1 MGDVIGRPVAVRY
14 QDRVVAQ
21 DYDQRR
27 FHSPAGRYK
36 NWRLSRLLTKIV
48 KGLPAGSAVLDIP
61 CGTGRIDNWLL
72 KVPLRVVA
80 ADISQAMLGVAR
92 QKVWPTSPRLEF
104 LRADANHL
112 PFRFGCIDVV
122 LSIRFLHLL
131 DRQARFRVLNEL
143 VRVSRRWVV
152 IEYRVERPIKA
163 TKRAI
168 VRWLTGRTGRKKM
181 TVADIADELKRCGLV
196 AERYYFISR
205 WFSGSILV
213 KARPAGPPGRRT
225 ESFPPPLKVFP

>member
-1 MGDVIGRPVAVRY
+1 MHGGGRRMGDVIGRPVAVR
-14 QDRVVAQ
+14 AQ
-21 DYDQRR
+21 D
-27 FHSPAGRYK
+27 S
-36 NWRLSRLLTKIV
+36 
-48 KGLPAGSAVLDIP
+48 
-61 CGTGRIDNWLL
+61 
-72 KVPLRVVA
+72 VV
-80 ADISQAMLGVAR
+80 
-92 QKVWPTSPRLEF
+92 
-104 LRADANHL
+104 
-112 PFRFGCIDVV
+112 
-122 LSIRFLHLL
+122 SIRFLNLL

-181 TVADIADELKRCGLV
+181 AVADIADELKRCGLV

-213 KARPAGPPGRRT
+213 KARPELRPPGPAD
-225 ESFPPPLKVFP
+225 S